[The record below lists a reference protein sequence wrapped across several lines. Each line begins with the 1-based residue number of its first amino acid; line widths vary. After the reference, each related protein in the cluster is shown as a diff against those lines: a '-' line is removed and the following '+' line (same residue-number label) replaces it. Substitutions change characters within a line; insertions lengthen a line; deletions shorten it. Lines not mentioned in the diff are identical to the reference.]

1 MANINRDS
9 VSLDSY
15 EKMAKYYF
23 KEVDTK
29 SFNAYYE
36 RPGLTSIIGD
46 VEGMKVLDAGC
57 AAGWYTNWLLEKG
70 ADEVIAIDFSPKM
83 IDMTKIRVKDKENVK
98 VIQHDLNN
106 SLDFIENRSLD
117 LIVSSLTIHYIKDLK
132 RVFKN
137 FYEKL
142 KPDGR
147 VVFSCHHPFLDF
159 MLFEKED
166 YFKLELVEDE
176 WETSIGTIQ
185 VDFYTRP
192 LSKILEGPL
201 SSGFV
206 ISRLE
211 EPMPTDKFKE
221 VNPEKYDIVLKKPRF
236 LFIEAIKK

>member
-15 EKMAKYYF
+15 EKMTKYYF

-57 AAGWYTNWLLEKG
+57 AAGWYTNWLLEK
-70 ADEVIAIDFSPKM
+70 
-83 IDMTKIRVKDKENVK
+83 
-98 VIQHDLNN
+98 
-106 SLDFIENRSLD
+106 
-117 LIVSSLTIHYIKDLK
+117 
-132 RVFKN
+132 
-137 FYEKL
+137 
-142 KPDGR
+142 
-147 VVFSCHHPFLDF
+147 
-159 MLFEKED
+159 ED

-176 WETSIGTIQ
+176 WETSIGTIL

-211 EPMPTDKFKE
+211 EPMPTDKFRE